1 MRLDQ
6 EAFARGMWPEGL
18 VAALATLAVAWPLT
32 ELLRDNSWLW
42 PAVLMVGV
50 VALSG
55 AVLRTLDV
63 PPSVVALLQLLL
75 GLAGLMLTYLR
86 ETLWRGL
93 LPTGETLDQMGVLLR
108 EAGTV
113 LQTYAAPAPVTDGV
127 SFLLVAVLTLTAVSV
142 DSMGVTGRAPAS
154 AGIPLAAGFLVS
166 VSNTGQAMEPWYFAA
181 VAVLWLV
188 MLAQQGHRVL
198 AGWSSADRREARGD
212 DIGVKVPTYRGLGQ
226 ALGALALVAAVLG
239 AAALPHLPPTFFGD
253 GLARNPDARTA
264 GGGGDVTFTETMDPA
279 QDLRNQ
285 SRTPVLTYRT
295 SATRL
300 EPLRVTATERWE
312 DGRWVAPQ
320 RTQGGLTQVG
330 EPVPP
335 PPGLGEDVPVQPQ
348 QLSVTGNSLEPPHLA
363 TSTPLVAL
371 DLPEGAAYRFD
382 PEDRT
387 VVLQTPVES
396 YETTYLAVG
405 GATGSLP
412 DGVGAAPADPAQFD
426 PEVLELDPV
435 SLPAVEQLTAEVVG
449 GETNTLETAV
459 LIQDHLRSSAYT
471 YSLTL
476 APEAQDDASDPIG
489 GFLATRQGYCVQFAT
504 AMVMMA
510 RSEGIPSRMA
520 VGFLPG
526 DPQPDGT
533 RAVVASDAHT
543 WPELWIEGMGWTRFE
558 PTPGVRSEAP
568 PAYARAQEGGDTAP
582 TTTTVTQT
590 PTPTEEQAPA
600 PVPQPDETWQDRL
613 ADLLPLLGRV
623 LLGLLLLAL
632 LLALVPLAGR
642 RHREGALAEA
652 STPAEQVEAHWTWLT
667 RSLRDLSVPD
677 PPERS
682 PRAMGRH
689 YRSVTTLN
697 RSGEASLDRLSAV
710 LERARYGRPGTVQ
723 AGQVEPLGDDVRR
736 IVEQVREGTPWNV
749 RANAALLPRS
759 GMDGIRSMLG
769 RRGRPGRQG

>member
-32 ELLRDNSWLW
+32 ELLRDSSWLW
-42 PAVLMVGV
+42 AAVLMVAV
-50 VALSG
+50 VALTG

-63 PPSVVALLQLLL
+63 PPSLVALAQLLL
-75 GLAGLMLTYLR
+75 GLTGLMLTYLR

-93 LPTGETLDQMGVLLR
+93 LPTGETLDQVGVLLR

-113 LQTYAAPAPVTDGV
+113 LQTYAAPAPVTEGV

-142 DSMGVTGRAPAS
+142 DSMGVTGRAPAG

-166 VSNTGQAMEPWYFAA
+166 VSNTGRAMEPWYFAA
-181 VAVLWLV
+181 VAVLWLM

-212 DIGVKVPTYRGLGQ
+212 DIGVKVPSYRGLGQ
-226 ALGALALVAAVLG
+226 VLGALALVAAVLG

-253 GLARNPDARTA
+253 GLARNPEARTA

-279 QDLRNQ
+279 QDLQNQ

-295 SATRL
+295 TATRL

-320 RTQGGLTQVG
+320 RTQSGLTQVG
-330 EPVPP
+330 EPIPP
-335 PPGLGEDVPVQPQ
+335 PPGLGADVPVQEQ
-348 QLSVTGNSLEPPHLA
+348 QLTVTGNSLEPPHLA

-382 PEDRT
+382 PDDRT
-387 VVLQTPVES
+387 VVLQTPATS
-396 YETTYLAVG
+396 YGTTYLAVG
-405 GATGSLP
+405 GSGSLP
-412 DGVGAAPADPAQFD
+412 EGVGASPADPGQFD
-426 PEVLELDPV
+426 PEVLEVDPV
-435 SLPAVEQLTAEVVG
+435 SRAAVEELTVEVVG
-449 GETNTLETAV
+449 EETNTLETAV

-489 GFLATRQGYCVQFAT
+489 GFLDTRQGYCVQFAT

-510 RSEGIPSRMA
+510 RTEGIPARMA

-533 RAVVASDAHT
+533 RSVVASDAHT

-568 PAYARAQEGGDTAP
+568 PAYARAQEGGDTEP

-590 PTPTEEQAPA
+590 PTPTETEAPA
-600 PVPQPDETWQDRL
+600 PAPEPEATWQDRL
-613 ADLLPLLGRV
+613 GDLLPLIGKI
-623 LLGLLLLAL
+623 LLGLLVLGL

-642 RHREGALAEA
+642 RHRERALTEA
-652 STPAEQVEAHWTWLT
+652 TTPAEQAEAHWTWLT

-697 RSGEASLDRLSAV
+697 RSGEAALARLTAV
-710 LERARYGRPGTVQ
+710 LEQARYGRPGTVTP
-723 AGQVEPLGDDVRR
+723 GQVEPLGDDVRR
-736 IVEQVREGTPWNV
+736 VVEQVREATPWNV

-759 GMDGIRSMLG
+759 GMEGIRSMLG
-769 RRGRPGRQG
+769 RRR